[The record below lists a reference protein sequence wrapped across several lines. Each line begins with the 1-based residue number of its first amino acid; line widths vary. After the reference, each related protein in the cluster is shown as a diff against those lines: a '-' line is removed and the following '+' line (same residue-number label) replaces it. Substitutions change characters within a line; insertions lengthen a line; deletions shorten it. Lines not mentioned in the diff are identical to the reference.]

1 MSERMTELLGE
12 RRVAPSILSADF
24 SRLGSQVEEV
34 MAAGARVIHVDVMD
48 GHFVPPITI
57 GPLVAASIADRV
69 HAAGGAI
76 DVHLM
81 IEAPE
86 RHIEA
91 FAAAGADSITFHAE
105 ATPHANRTLAAI
117 RELGCLAGI
126 AINPG
131 TPVEALTELRGRADI
146 ALCMT
151 VNPGWGGQSFIDGSN
166 DKVSRLATVL
176 GDVEIEVD
184 GGIDVGTAGP
194 IAAAGHP
201 CSSQDRRCSAPP
213 ILPRPMLRSSP
224 QPALPEAY
232 PTSESDIDHEE
243 AEERLEGRRGGR
255 LSLSADRRENRGA
268 GRLAGRDAR
277 PGPGSRQA
285 GRPRSGRG
293 VEMERGS
300 CLVPRRD
307 DLHR

>member
-1 MSERMTELLGE
+1 MSERMAALLRE

-24 SRLGSQVEEV
+24 SKLGSQVDEV

-57 GPLVAASIADRV
+57 GPLIAASIADRV
-69 HAAGGAI
+69 HTAGGAI

-91 FAAAGADSITFHAE
+91 FAAAGADSITFHEE

-131 TPVEALTELRGRADI
+131 TPVEALAELRDRADI

-151 VNPGWGGQSFIDGSN
+151 VNPGWGGQAFIDGSN
-166 DKVSRLATVL
+166 DKVSRLASVV
-176 GDVEIEVD
+176 GKARIEVD
-184 GGIDVGTAGP
+184 GGIDAGTAGP
-194 IAAAGHP
+194 IADAGASLFVAGSAVFGASDPAVAYANIAAAAG
-201 CSSQDRRCSAPP
+201 A
-213 ILPRPMLRSSP
+213 
-224 QPALPEAY
+224 
-232 PTSESDIDHEE
+232 
-243 AEERLEGRRGGR
+243 
-255 LSLSADRRENRGA
+255 
-268 GRLAGRDAR
+268 
-277 PGPGSRQA
+277 
-285 GRPRSGRG
+285 
-293 VEMERGS
+293 V
-300 CLVPRRD
+300 
-307 DLHR
+307 